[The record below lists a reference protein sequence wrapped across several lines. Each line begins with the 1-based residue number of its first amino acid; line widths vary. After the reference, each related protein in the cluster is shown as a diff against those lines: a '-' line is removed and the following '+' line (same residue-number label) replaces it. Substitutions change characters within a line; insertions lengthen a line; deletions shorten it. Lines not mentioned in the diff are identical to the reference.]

1 MAVLVTG
8 AGGFAGR
15 HLIAALQAAGV
26 REIVGTTLE
35 GAEQPLPGGSDG
47 VRWRVMDLICAASIE
62 QVVREVRPEFVY
74 HLAGQASVGAS
85 LADPLTTWEVNAS
98 GTLRLLEALR
108 RESPGTRRVL
118 LVSSAEVYGV
128 VADSAQPIMEELPL
142 APLTPYGAS
151 KAAAE
156 IALLQMGRISSLEVV
171 IARSFNHIGPGQDE
185 RFVLPSMAR
194 QLVAMQRSGAERVL
208 RVGNLE
214 VRRDFLDVRD
224 VVRAY
229 LRLMQSAPPG
239 QAYNV
244 CSGAARTLLAVV
256 ERMVELSG
264 SGARIAVEA
273 ERLRPVDIPL
283 LVGDPGRLR
292 ALGWNP
298 EIELDTTLAELL
310 REAEARYE

>member
-15 HLIAALQAAGV
+15 HLIAALQAAGIG
-26 REIVGTTLE
+26 EIVGTTLDGE
-35 GAEQPLPGGSDG
+35 VLPLPGMGSE
-47 VRWRVMDLICAASIE
+47 VRWRAMDLTSPYSIE
-62 QVVREVRPEFVY
+62 QVVREVRPVFVY

-85 LADPLTTWEVNAS
+85 LANPLATWEINAS

-128 VADSAQPIMEELPL
+128 VPEVAQPITEKTPL

-156 IALLQMGRISSLEVV
+156 VALLQMGRMLSLEVV

-194 QLVAMQRSGAERVL
+194 QLVAMRGSGSERVL

-229 LRLMQSAPPG
+229 LCLMQSASPG

-244 CSGAARTLLAVV
+244 CSGTARSLLAVV

-264 SGARIAVEA
+264 SGARIAVDA

-283 LVGDPGRLR
+283 LVGDPGRLQ
-292 ALGWNP
+292 ALGWKP
-298 EIELDTTLAELL
+298 EIELDATLTELL